1 MDETE
6 KLRFK
11 HILST
16 EFNNNLKDLNDGLI
30 KYIESKKY
38 KKKQFNKLIIK
49 FSIASLRV
57 NNII

>member
-11 HILST
+11 QTLST
-16 EFNNNLKDLNDGLI
+16 EFNNNLKDLNDGLS

-38 KKKQFNKLIIK
+38 KKTIQ
-49 FSIASLRV
+49 
-57 NNII
+57 